1 MIEQVTTQDS
11 PLYEGSVTRYTNSS
25 SLVIVG
31 VFATWSSGSSSD
43 TPIRKSLSNKLR
55 LYCGLQSSDIQWAY
69 VALPFIFLIVAV
81 AILWWKFQ
89 MSSVSSSFYSPYLFQ
104 RQVVRSYS
112 SQLEYPTVPP
122 PIEMPTITVHYP
134 PPTVT
139 QVTPERTPNSEEKAS
154 LVSNV
159 GNEQAEG
166 DNKGSLSSWYED
178 WEIADDDNTWKSA
191 KAPTRLGKN

>member
-1 MIEQVTTQDS
+1 MGIRSFTFHIPYCCCRNFVVE
-11 PLYEGSVTRYTNSS
+11 
-25 SLVIVG
+25 I
-31 VFATWSSGSSSD
+31 SD
-43 TPIRKSLSNKLR
+43 EFCIKFFLFTLS
-55 LYCGLQSSDIQWAY
+55 
-69 VALPFIFLIVAV
+69 
-81 AILWWKFQ
+81 
-89 MSSVSSSFYSPYLFQ
+89 FQ

-166 DNKGSLSSWYED
+166 ANKGSLSSWYED